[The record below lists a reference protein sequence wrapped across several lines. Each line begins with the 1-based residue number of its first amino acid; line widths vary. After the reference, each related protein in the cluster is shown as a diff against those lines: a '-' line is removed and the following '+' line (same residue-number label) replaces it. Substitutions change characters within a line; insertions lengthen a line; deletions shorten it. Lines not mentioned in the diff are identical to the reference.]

1 MKSFI
6 LIAFLAAFSTPTN
19 ADMQSLLDN
28 LKSHNEQIQAIKEI
42 NGRAIDSNVN
52 FRDKTVKQ
60 LVAIHDKQ
68 TKQLETCKTRDCFQS
83 VINDNDALFNA
94 LKVKLTLDFL
104 RKTNQLA
111 LKNCTDCKTTQL
123 TDKGDK

>member
-1 MKSFI
+1 MKYFII
-6 LIAFLAAFSTPTN
+6 LIALLSTPTN
-19 ADMQSLLDN
+19 ADVQTMLDN
-28 LKSHNEQIQAIKEI
+28 LKSHNDQIQAIS
-42 NGRAIDSNVN
+42 GRAVDSNVN
-52 FRDKTVKQ
+52 FRDKSVNQ
-60 LVAIHDKQ
+60 LVAIHNKQ
-68 TKQLETCKTRDCFQS
+68 VKQLETCKTRSCFQS

-123 TDKGDK
+123 ADKGEK

>member
-1 MKSFI
+1 MKSLLLF
-6 LIAFLAAFSTPTN
+6 AFLASFSTPTN

-28 LKSHNEQIQAIKEI
+28 LKSHNEKIQAIKEI

-52 FRDKTVKQ
+52 FREKTVKQ

-68 TKQLETCKTRDCFQS
+68 VKQLETCKTLNCFQS

-111 LKNCTDCKTTQL
+111 LKNCTDCKTAIATNEV
-123 TDKGDK
+123 K